1 MPKKNLSYFMR
12 STEPEIVKAPG
23 PASFKDEQGNVI
35 EFEIKVLSQREI
47 TKINNNYRKRTMA
60 TDNRGNPLVMNGEVV
75 WKTER
80 DANRA
85 SCHMIV
91 DALQY
96 PDLKDPDLMAHY
108 GCVDI
113 TEMPLLVFSRADEF
127 AHVSKIVMAALGL
140 SGTGAES
147 DNSDKENLNDAKN

>member
-1 MPKKNLSYFMR
+1 MSTKKNLKYFMR
-12 STEPEIVKAPG
+12 STEPEVVTAPG
-23 PASFKDEQGNVI
+23 PETFKDENGKVI
-35 EFEIKVLSQREI
+35 MFEIKVLSQETI

-60 TDNRGNPLVMNGEVV
+60 TDKKGNPLVLNGEVV

-91 DALQY
+91 EALQY

-113 TEMPLLVFSRADEF
+113 TDMPMKVFSRADEF

-140 SGTGAES
+140 GPGTDA
-147 DNSDKENLNDAKN
+147 DNDEKNLDDAKN

>member
-12 STEPEIVKAPG
+12 STEPEIVTAPG
-23 PASFKDEQGNVI
+23 PSTFKDENGNVL
-35 EFEIKVLSQREI
+35 EFEIRVLPQATI

-60 TDNRGNPLVMNGEVV
+60 TDTRGNPLVLNGEVV

-80 DANRA
+80 DASRA
-85 SCHMIV
+85 SRHLIV
-91 DALQY
+91 EALQY

-108 GCVDI
+108 SCQDV

-127 AHVSKIVMAALGL
+127 NHVSKIVMAALGL
-140 SGTGAES
+140 SGSEAT
-147 DNSDKENLNDAKN
+147 NDKENLDDAKN

>member
-23 PASFKDEQGNVI
+23 PASFKDEEGNVI
-35 EFEIKVLSQREI
+35 EFEIKVLPQREI

-85 SCHMIV
+85 TYHMIV
-91 DALQY
+91 EALQY
-96 PDLKDPDLMAHY
+96 PNLKDPDLMAHY

-113 TEMPLLVFSRADEF
+113 TDMPLAVFSRADEF
-127 AHVSKIVMAALGL
+127 SHVSKIVMAALGL
-140 SGTGAES
+140 GSSGTVAE
-147 DNSDKENLNDAKN
+147 NSDKENLDDAKN

>member
-1 MPKKNLSYFMR
+1 MPTKKNLKYFMR
-12 STEPEIVKAPG
+12 STEPEIVTAPG
-23 PASFKDEQGNVI
+23 PASFKDEDGNVLM
-35 EFEIKVLSQREI
+35 FEIKVLSQETI

-60 TDNRGNPLVMNGEVV
+60 TDKKGNPLVLNGEVV

-91 DALQY
+91 EALQY

-113 TEMPLLVFSRADEF
+113 TDMPMKVFSRSDEF

-140 SGTGAES
+140 GPGTDA
-147 DNSDKENLNDAKN
+147 DNDEKNLDDAKN